1 MERSLDRAYNVLVV
15 DDEEDVPPIFRQHLR
30 RDVRQGRYLLHFA
43 DSGVQALQRLSEE
56 PNMDLVVT
64 DINMPEMDGLT
75 LLEHLADS
83 GRDLRSVVLS
93 AYGDMSNIRAAMNRG
108 AFDFLVKPVDFDDMR
123 VTIERCLENLEAWR
137 EAAASRDAL
146 ASLKRDLEIAWR
158 IQNSVLPRSFPACP
172 GYGLHSL
179 LEPAR
184 TVSGDF
190 YDVIRLDGDRLGLLV
205 ADVSG
210 KGIPAA
216 MHMMSARTLVRGLAI
231 ATGDPSEVLAEANE
245 ALCEDNATATFV
257 TMFFGVFDPEHG
269 TVEYAIAG
277 HESPLLFDGDG
288 NCVDAAAGRDVPLG
302 LVPGY
307 RYRAYRLE
315 LAPGQGVCVFTDG
328 VTEAENDD
336 GRMFGR
342 DGLRMAL
349 CGAGARTADAACAA
363 RMVADAVR
371 DFSGDRVQSDDVTC
385 MVLTRLGQ

>member
-30 RDVRQGRYLLHFA
+30 RDVRQGRYQLHFA

-75 LLEHLADS
+75 LLEHLAGS

-93 AYGDMSNIRAAMNRG
+93 AYGDMRNIRAAMNRG

-123 VTIERCLENLEAWR
+123 VTIERCIENLEAWR
-137 EAAASRDAL
+137 AASASRDEL
-146 ASLKRDLEIAWR
+146 ATLNRDLEIAWR

-172 GYGLHSL
+172 GYDLHCL

-190 YDVIRLDGDRLGLLV
+190 YDVIRLDGNRLGLLV

-216 MHMMSARTLVRGLAI
+216 MLMMSARTLVRGLAI
-231 ATGDPSEVLAEANE
+231 GSGDPSEVLGEANDV
-245 ALCEDNATATFV
+245 LSEDNVTATFV
-257 TMFFGVFDPEHG
+257 TAFFGVFDPEFG
-269 TVEYAIAG
+269 TVDYAVAG
-277 HESPLLFDGDG
+277 HEPPLVFDAKGG
-288 NCVDAAAGRDVPLG
+288 CVDADGGRDVPLG
-302 LVPGY
+302 LLPGH
-307 RYRAYRLE
+307 RYGAYRLK
-315 LAPGQGVCVFTDG
+315 LAPGQGMCVFTDG
-328 VTEAENDD
+328 VTEAESDD
-336 GRMFGR
+336 GGMFGH
-342 DGLRMAL
+342 DGLRTAVA
-349 CGAGARTADAACAA
+349 GAGPLAVDASATARL
-363 RMVADAVR
+363 VADAVR
-371 DFSGDRVQSDDVTC
+371 DFSGDRAQSDDVTC
-385 MVLTRLGQ
+385 MVLTRLEQ